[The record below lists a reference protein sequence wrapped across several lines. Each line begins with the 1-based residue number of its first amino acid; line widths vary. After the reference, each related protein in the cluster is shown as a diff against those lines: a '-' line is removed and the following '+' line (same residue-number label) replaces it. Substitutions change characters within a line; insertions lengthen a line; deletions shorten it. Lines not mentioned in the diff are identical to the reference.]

1 MITSRRSP
9 KISGIA
15 ELAVH
20 LPSPAI
26 ESALGDL
33 ADQDRASEVRH
44 VALIALEGHHRESS
58 VRALLAAFPS
68 AARERQWRMLA
79 AILEAADPHL
89 LTGCGD
95 QLWLGRILADELPG
109 VFEHHADARLR
120 QRKQSENEHRLGSAA
135 GARSNVTRLHR
146 ECHL

>member
-33 ADQDRASEVRH
+33 ADQDCASEVRH

-68 AARERQWRMLA
+68 AARDDSGACWPRSWKQPIHICLPTAGINCGLA
-79 AILEAADPHL
+79 EF
-89 LTGCGD
+89 
-95 QLWLGRILADELPG
+95 LPTNYR
-109 VFEHHADARLR
+109 VRL
-120 QRKQSENEHRLGSAA
+120 NTMP
-135 GARSNVTRLHR
+135 TRD
-146 ECHL
+146 